1 MSKTLNNYRVMI
13 LENPEVLDVYLLLA
27 DGLNSEE
34 AYEIVET
41 YRAQGKT
48 DMKVE
53 EYFPEANRL
62 GRNPELH

>member
-1 MSKTLNNYRVMI
+1 MSKTLNKYRVMI

>member
-1 MSKTLNNYRVMI
+1 MTETQNRFRVMI

-27 DGLNSEE
+27 DGLNSDE